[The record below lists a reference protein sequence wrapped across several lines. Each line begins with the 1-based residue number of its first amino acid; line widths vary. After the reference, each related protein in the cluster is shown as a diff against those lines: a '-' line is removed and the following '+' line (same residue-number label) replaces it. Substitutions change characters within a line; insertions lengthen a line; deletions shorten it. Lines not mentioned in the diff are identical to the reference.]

1 MKNPSGN
8 QTTVAH
14 LCNGY
19 SYDLEE
25 TSRFYSAFHP
35 IPQYITLAASAC
47 VDVKTLQSIAGHS
60 DIKMTLEK
68 YAHARKKKVI
78 EAGKQ
83 ISSVLRTCDTVCG
96 RRRKTQKRAL

>member
-14 LCNGY
+14 LGNGY

-25 TSRFYSAFHP
+25 TSRFYSAFHH
-35 IPQYITLAASAC
+35 IPQYIALAASTC
-47 VDVKTLQSIAGHS
+47 VDVKTLQFIAVHS

-68 YAHARKKKVI
+68 YAYAREKKVM

-83 ISSVLRTCDTVCG
+83 ISGVFN
-96 RRRKTQKRAL
+96 AL